1 MSREKNSTLT
11 ICQLVVGHGE
21 NLGVRCS
28 FMISQMVEKRITR
41 REERFPRI
49 LYLFLYSSSDNKFS
63 LFKESQKLS
72 RSTFID
78 YEIGTTK

>member
-28 FMISQMVEKRITR
+28 FMISQNDQMTF
-41 REERFPRI
+41 ERTLR
-49 LYLFLYSSSDNKFS
+49 N
-63 LFKESQKLS
+63 LS
-72 RSTFID
+72 EGADF
-78 YEIGTTK
+78 EPA